1 MSEEFLAGRVSIL
14 PPPFVET
21 TGPVSPARFVR
32 ALTSRNA
39 KRKERTNMR
48 FMCIYRP
55 ADTRKAE
62 AGHPPDQD
70 EVARMGQLIGDMI
83 KAGVLLATDGLLP
96 SSKGARV
103 RLSQGKFTVTDGPFT
118 EAKELIAGFAIIRVN
133 SKDEA
138 VEWVR
143 RFLQVAGDGESEI
156 RLMWD
161 TPAFPPEPA
170 AA

>member
-1 MSEEFLAGRVSIL
+1 
-14 PPPFVET
+14 
-21 TGPVSPARFVR
+21 
-32 ALTSRNA
+32 
-39 KRKERTNMR
+39 MR

-55 ADTRKAE
+55 ADASTIE
-62 AGHPPDQD
+62 AGLPPSQH
-70 EVARMGQLIGDMI
+70 EVAEMGKLIGDMI

-103 RLSQGKFTVTDGPFT
+103 RLSQGTFTVTDGPFT

-133 SKDEA
+133 SKAEA
-138 VEWVR
+138 IEWGK
-143 RFLQVAGDGESEI
+143 RFLQIAGDGESEI